1 MVLCCAGAGYAASRA
16 RPSLFHKLCM
26 PHRYRGCAHWNVGQC
41 CISWAG
47 VCFAVSVW
55 FFHLGDNSY
64 PMRDLCSMYFTT
76 PCANQNPAL
85 NFFTT
90 KETRTL
96 PCWLLTGHLV
106 MLQPRHVQKPPT
118 SVEINVML
126 MTERLL
132 FFPQCG
138 WRSGALTRHEISGV
152 RLLLKK
158 EQAPDQSVE

>member
-1 MVLCCAGAGYAASRA
+1 MTLDFGTSPSLPLLLYSSKGQDEPTIAQLPWQGSPGSCAVVLCCAGAGYAASRA

-26 PHRYRGCAHWNVGQC
+26 PHRYRGCAHRNVGQC

-76 PCANQNPAL
+76 PCANQNLAL

-96 PCWLLTGHLV
+96 PRWLLTGHLV
-106 MLQPRHVQKPPT
+106 MPQPLVTCKNPQSPWK
-118 SVEINVML
+118 SML
-126 MTERLL
+126 
-132 FFPQCG
+132 C
-138 WRSGALTRHEISGV
+138 
-152 RLLLKK
+152 
-158 EQAPDQSVE
+158 